1 MLTCREFIEFLMEY
15 LERALPVQRL
25 SEFERHLGG
34 CSSCRAY
41 LQNYQS
47 TVRLGRAAFADPE
60 AGPDDALPEDV
71 PEDLVKAIL
80 AARSA
85 QS

>member
-41 LQNYQS
+41 LQNYES
-47 TVRLGRAAFADPE
+47 TVRLGQAAFAHPE
-60 AGPDDALPEDV
+60 AAPDGALPQDV
-71 PEDLVKAIL
+71 PEELVKAIL
-80 AARSA
+80 AARGARS
-85 QS
+85 